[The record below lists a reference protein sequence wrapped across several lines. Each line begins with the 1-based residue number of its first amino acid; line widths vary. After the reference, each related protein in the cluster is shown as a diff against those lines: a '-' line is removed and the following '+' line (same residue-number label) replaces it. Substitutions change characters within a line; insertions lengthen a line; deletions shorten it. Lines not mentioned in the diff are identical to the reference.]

1 MRIIL
6 TEQQLGSVLDSMLD
20 DIFKGYEVVFK
31 ENGRNIYVNGKL
43 MATLEANKGSLS
55 ADIYHDLKDNL
66 FYDSDKDLKL
76 AISDWVDKTFGVKKG
91 GFKYGISFK
100 KLHGDEKDIPK
111 KPRPRDP
118 RGAEKGFDIKDA
130 KIIPTL
136 TGDSRDITT
145 KKFIEIL
152 EEEFKK
158 ADYKI
163 GLFGIGADGH
173 TAGILPNSVATESK
187 DLACGY
193 DTELFSRI
201 TLTFRA
207 IEKLDEVV
215 AFAQGE
221 EKWEVLDDLQKK
233 DIDVKVQ
240 PAQILKKVPVL
251 TIFTDYKK
259 V

>member
-20 DIFKGYEVVFK
+20 DAFKGYEVVFK
-31 ENGRNIYVNGKL
+31 DNGRNIYVNGKL

-118 RGAEKGFDIKDA
+118 RGAEKGFDIKGFRERTG
-130 KIIPTL
+130 KIENRIKNKEDL
-136 TGDSRDITT
+136 IRLARQ
-145 KKFIEIL
+145 K
-152 EEEFKK
+152 
-158 ADYKI
+158 
-163 GLFGIGADGH
+163 
-173 TAGILPNSVATESK
+173 TATN
-187 DLACGY
+187 
-193 DTELFSRI
+193 
-201 TLTFRA
+201 TF
-207 IEKLDEVV
+207 
-215 AFAQGE
+215 
-221 EKWEVLDDLQKK
+221 EKWMEKQAKLEMKRK
-233 DIDVKVQ
+233 GIK
-240 PAQILKKVPVL
+240 PKA
-251 TIFTDYKK
+251 
-259 V
+259 

>member
-1 MRIIL
+1 MSYSITTTKNIDEVAGFIVSSIL
-6 TEQQLGSVLDSMLD
+6 AKLNEGKHVLFFATGGSSISVLSRVADFIKEYSCQHLTILLTDERYGTIGHSDSN
-20 DIFKGYEVVFK
+20 FS
-31 ENGRNIYVNGKL
+31 KL
-43 MATLEANKGSLS
+43 
-55 ADIYHDLKDNL
+55 I
-66 FYDSDKDLKL
+66 
-76 AISDWVDKTFGVKKG
+76 
-91 GFKYGISFK
+91 
-100 KLHGDEKDIPK
+100 
-111 KPRPRDP
+111 
-118 RGAEKGFDIKDA
+118 EKGFDIKDA

-145 KKFIEIL
+145 KKFIEVL

-173 TAGILPNSVATESK
+173 TAGILPNSIATESK

-233 DIDVKVQ
+233 DIDVKIQ